1 MFIWENIMSLELLKK
16 LRSSVVLTCLLAG
29 TLTITA
35 CQQSETEE
43 NAVDDINTEE
53 TVPMSAEPADPNEVV
68 IDTIDTIDTTDTA
81 MDEEKDDT
89 TASTESDV
97 N

>member
-1 MFIWENIMSLELLKK
+1 MSLELLKK

-68 IDTIDTIDTTDTA
+68 IDTIDTTDTTDTTDTA

>member
-1 MFIWENIMSLELLKK
+1 MSLELLKK

-68 IDTIDTIDTTDTA
+68 IDTIDTIDTA

>member
-68 IDTIDTIDTTDTA
+68 IDTIDTTDIA

-97 N
+97 K